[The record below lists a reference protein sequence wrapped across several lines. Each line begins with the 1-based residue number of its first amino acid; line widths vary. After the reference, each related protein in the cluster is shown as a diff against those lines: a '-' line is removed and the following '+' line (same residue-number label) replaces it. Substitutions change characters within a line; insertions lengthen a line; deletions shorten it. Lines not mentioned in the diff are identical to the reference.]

1 MGAKLLYAQT
11 VAIDFML
18 ALINRRIWIFLILE

>member
-1 MGAKLLYAQT
+1 MGAKLLYTQT